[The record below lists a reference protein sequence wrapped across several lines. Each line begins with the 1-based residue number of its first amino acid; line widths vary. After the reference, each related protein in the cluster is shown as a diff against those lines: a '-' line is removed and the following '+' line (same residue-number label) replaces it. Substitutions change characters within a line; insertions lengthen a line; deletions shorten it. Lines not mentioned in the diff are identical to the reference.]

1 MVSTAHTDRIKR
13 RPVVK
18 CYFVRALSGVG
29 QVNFPLL
36 VVGGR
41 RLSDAVGAE
50 AARRGLVLSSDW
62 TAEPID
68 EFEYRRLM
76 S

>member
-1 MVSTAHTDRIKR
+1 
-13 RPVVK
+13 VVNY
-18 CYFVRALSGVG
+18 YFVRARSCVG

-36 VVGGR
+36 VVGCG
-41 RLSDAVGAE
+41 LLADAIGAE
-50 AARRGLVLSSDW
+50 AARRGLVFSSDW